1 MSYKFETIQLHG
13 GQYPD
18 SETGSR
24 AVPIYQTSSYVFK
37 SSDHAA
43 NLFSLKENGNI
54 YTRLG
59 NPTTQVLEER
69 ISLLEGGIGALGVAS
84 GAAAVAYTF
93 LTIAKC
99 GDEILS
105 ANNIYGGTYNFLT
118 NTIIDYGIHTKFFNP
133 KDLNQLENLIT
144 SKTKIIFIESLGN
157 PSGDVVDIEK
167 ICSIAHKH
175 NIPVVVDNTFATP
188 YLIKPFE
195 FGADIVVYS
204 ATKFLGGHGTSIAGL
219 IVDSGNFNWKDSKF
233 ETFNTPD
240 NGYHGLK
247 YSDLNEKA
255 FITKARVKT
264 LRDTGAALSPFNSF
278 LILQGIETL
287 SLRMERHV
295 ANAEKIAEFLFK
307 NNEVEWISYPKFQE
321 NIETELVEKYLKKGA
336 TSIFTFGLKGG
347 RKRGKK
353 FIDSLQLFSHLANV
367 ADAKSL
373 IIHPA
378 STTHGQLNDSELE
391 SCGIKPETIRISIGL
406 ENIYDLIEDLKNAI
420 EITK

>member
-37 SSDHAA
+37 NSYHAA
-43 NLFSLKENGNI
+43 NLFSLKEDGNI

-69 ISLLEGGIGALGVAS
+69 ISLLEGGVGALGVAS
-84 GAAAVAYTF
+84 GAAAIAYTF
-93 LTIAKC
+93 LTIAKY
-99 GDEILS
+99 GDEIIS

-118 NTIIDYGIHTKFFNP
+118 NTIIDYGINTKFFNP
-133 KDLNQLENLIT
+133 KDLNQLEQLIN

-157 PSGDVVDIEK
+157 PSGDVIDIEK

-175 NIPVVVDNTFATP
+175 SVPVIVDNTFATP

-195 FGADIVVYS
+195 YGADIVVYS

-219 IVDSGNFNWKDSKF
+219 IIDSGNFNWKNPKF
-233 ETFNTPD
+233 ETFNTSD

-255 FITKARVKT
+255 F
-264 LRDTGAALSPFNSF
+264 S
-278 LILQGIETL
+278 
-287 SLRMERHV
+287 
-295 ANAEKIAEFLFK
+295 
-307 NNEVEWISYPKFQE
+307 
-321 NIETELVEKYLKKGA
+321 
-336 TSIFTFGLKGG
+336 
-347 RKRGKK
+347 
-353 FIDSLQLFSHLANV
+353 
-367 ADAKSL
+367 
-373 IIHPA
+373 
-378 STTHGQLNDSELE
+378 
-391 SCGIKPETIRISIGL
+391 
-406 ENIYDLIEDLKNAI
+406 
-420 EITK
+420 